1 MLVED
6 IMTKNPESLPLDT
19 PIQKVAKEMEKLDC
33 GFMPI
38 AENGKIGLD
47 RHQDPTEGLSPH
59 GKNHHERKL
68 AIRIKKGVGNQK
80 GKVDPRESME

>member
-38 AENGKIGLD
+38 TENGKISGIVTNSL
-47 RHQDPTEGLSPH
+47 
-59 GKNHHERKL
+59 HEYFT
-68 AIRIKKGVGNQK
+68 
-80 GKVDPRESME
+80 